1 MKQTYCESIG
11 LKVGDRI
18 RVLRGCVPFRT
29 GSVITLKEDD
39 DTTCPEFSGESL
51 NGEGFD
57 YFDIFDI
64 TGWERVA
71 DQQYPTEWN
80 RHRGS
85 KSMPKCLEGMRHEVM
100 LRNGESIVVSDA
112 RYGMDWQNDN
122 ISHDITK
129 YRILGPI
136 EQAPEA
142 ADVAPE
148 QVIVPAP
155 EQPTIEKLI
164 RKWQKAST
172 GVLGL
177 ECALSK
183 CKAEEQAAR
192 EAVQKALAD
201 AGWGDASTEPEKPSR
216 SGQEVVWGEWE
227 IGDVVVFDGYVGDGY
242 NFNGYIFG
250 KSYTVT
256 KGWYGKIAPLG
267 DHDFLPQENYGFRFI
282 WP

>member
-1 MKQTYCESIG
+1 MKY
-11 LKVGDRI
+11 
-18 RVLRGCVPFRT
+18 P
-29 GSVITLKEDD
+29 
-39 DTTCPEFSGESL
+39 
-51 NGEGFD
+51 
-57 YFDIFDI
+57 
-64 TGWERVA
+64 TGWG
-71 DQQYPTEWN
+71 

-85 KSMPKCLEGMRHEVM
+85 KSMPKCLEGMRFEVM
-100 LRNGESIVVSDA
+100 LRSGESIVVSDA

-192 EAVQKALAD
+192 EAVQKSLAD
-201 AGWGDASTEPEKPSR
+201 AGWGDAATEPEKPSR

-227 IGDVVVFDGYVGDGY
+227 GGDVVVFDGFTTANNELWDYKIGEKYTVINDRGVVAPVAGDGS
-242 NFNGYIFG
+242 IP
-250 KSYTVT
+250 S
-256 KGWYGKIAPLG
+256 A
-267 DHDFLPQENYGFRFI
+267 NYGFRFI

>member
-164 RKWQKAST
+164 SKWKMAEAS
-172 GVLGL
+172 VYNL
-177 ECALSK
+177 ESLLTK
-183 CKAEEQAAR
+183 CKADEQAAR

-201 AGWGDASTEPEKPSR
+201 AGWGDASIAQENPSR
-216 SGQEVVWGEWE
+216 SGKEVVWGEWE
-227 IGDVVVFDGYVGDGY
+227 IGDVVVFDWYTNDCCTKWKYEKGSKYTIGKDIARDIGPIDDEGD
-242 NFNGYIFG
+242 
-250 KSYTVT
+250 
-256 KGWYGKIAPLG
+256 APT
-267 DHDFLPQENYGFRFI
+267 ENYGFRFI